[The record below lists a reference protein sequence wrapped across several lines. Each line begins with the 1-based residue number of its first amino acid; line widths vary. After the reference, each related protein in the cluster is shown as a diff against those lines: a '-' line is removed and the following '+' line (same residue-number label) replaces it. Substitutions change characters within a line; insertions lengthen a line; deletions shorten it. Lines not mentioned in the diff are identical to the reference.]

1 MFRNK
6 GYCHCCNSNVEFV
19 ATSVWWRD
27 DYRCTNCQ
35 SIPRERAVMY
45 CLETFFPQWR
55 DLTIHE
61 SSPILGRGP
70 SRRLIAEAAGYLP
83 SYYYPNVPPGEDLN
97 GVRSEN
103 LEKLSFPD
111 ESIDLHLTQ
120 DVFEHLFDPAA
131 AFREIARTLR
141 PGGAHVFTTPLEN
154 KEAATEFCARRTPDG
169 QVVQLIE
176 PAQYHGNPVSPEGSL
191 LTVRWGYDITDYI
204 FDATGLTTELVALDN
219 LELGIR
225 AELNE
230 VLITRKPGG

>member
-1 MFRNK
+1 
-6 GYCHCCNSNVEFV
+6 
-19 ATSVWWRD
+19 
-27 DYRCTNCQ
+27 
-35 SIPRERAVMY
+35 MY
-45 CLETFFPQWR
+45 CLEKFFPRWR

-70 SRRLIAEAAGYLP
+70 SRRLVAEAVGYLP
-83 SYYYPNVPPGEDLN
+83 SHYYPNVPPGEDVN

-103 LEKLSFPD
+103 LEKLSFPN

-191 LTVRWGYDITDYI
+191 LTVRWGYDITQYI

-219 LELGIR
+219 LEFGIR
-225 AELNE
+225 AEFIE
-230 VLITRKPGG
+230 VLITRRPE

>member
-1 MFRNK
+1 
-6 GYCHCCNSNVEFV
+6 
-19 ATSVWWRD
+19 
-27 DYRCTNCQ
+27 
-35 SIPRERAVMY
+35 
-45 CLETFFPQWR
+45 
-55 DLTIHE
+55 
-61 SSPILGRGP
+61 
-70 SRRLIAEAAGYLP
+70 
-83 SYYYPNVPPGEDLN
+83 
-97 GVRSEN
+97 VRSEN

-154 KEAATEFCARRTPDG
+154 KAAATEFCARRTPEG

-191 LTVRWGYDITDYI
+191 LTVRWGYDITQYI

-225 AELNE
+225 AEFIE
-230 VLITRKPGG
+230 VLITRKPGR